1 MARRVGHTPGWF
13 LAALGIAAALAY
25 ATFVGSLL
33 NSCGAGNHGPDA
45 GAEEDFCG
53 YGSGD
58 PTDFST
64 LFLFVNLV
72 IPVVPVLI
80 GGLLPVLGY
89 SRLFFV
95 AGVALGVIATGLIW
109 TLEP

>member
-1 MARRVGHTPGWF
+1 MASRAGHSPGWL

-33 NSCGAGNHGPDA
+33 NSCGAGNHGPNA
-45 GAEEDFCG
+45 GSEADFCG
-53 YGSGD
+53 YGPGE
-58 PTDFST
+58 PTDYST
-64 LFLFVNLV
+64 PFLLVNL

-89 SRLFFV
+89 SRLLFV
-95 AGVALGVIATGLIW
+95 AGVALGVVATGLIW

>member
-1 MARRVGHTPGWF
+1 MARRAGHSPGWF

-33 NSCGAGNHGPDA
+33 NSCGAGDSGPNP

-53 YGSGD
+53 YNSSE

-72 IPVVPVLI
+72 VPAVPVLL

-95 AGVALGVIATGLIW
+95 AGVALGVVATGLIW

>member
-1 MARRVGHTPGWF
+1 MARRAGHSPGWF
-13 LAALGIAAALAY
+13 LAALGIAAALGY

-33 NSCGAGNHGPDA
+33 NSCGAGNHGPNP

-53 YGSGD
+53 YGPGE
-58 PTDFST
+58 PTDYST
-64 LFLFVNLV
+64 LFVVVNLV
-72 IPVVPVLI
+72 PVVPVLL
-80 GGLLPVLGY
+80 GGLLPVVGR

-95 AGVALGVIATGLIW
+95 AGIALGLVATGAIW

>member
-1 MARRVGHTPGWF
+1 MARRAGHTPGWF

-53 YGSGD
+53 YGSGE

-72 IPVVPVLI
+72 VPVFQSSSVACCRFSAI
-80 GGLLPVLGY
+80 RDSSSRPVWRWASSPQG
-89 SRLFFV
+89 
-95 AGVALGVIATGLIW
+95 
-109 TLEP
+109 

>member
-1 MARRVGHTPGWF
+1 MARRAGHSPGWL
-13 LAALGIAAALAY
+13 LAALGLAAALGY
-25 ATFVGSLL
+25 MTFVVSLL
-33 NSCGAGNHGPDA
+33 NSCGAGDHGPNP

-53 YGSGD
+53 YGPGD

-64 LFLFVNLV
+64 LFLAVNLT
-72 IPVVPVLI
+72 PVVPVLL

-89 SRLFFV
+89 SRLFFG
-95 AGVALGVIATGLIW
+95 AGIALGVIATGLIW